1 MNLALIQESHL
12 SSLARVAADDRIAQT
27 SGVPLN
33 CSEDDARQWMNTSL
47 VPASQEMHY
56 VLLVEGKPAGC
67 CILKKID
74 WQQREAELS
83 YWLGVEYW
91 GKGLGSRAAWLM
103 ADTAFRILGMQTLN
117 AHYLK
122 LANAPS
128 GKILHKLG
136 FTPDKRRGDLKAE
149 GRFLHES
156 GDVWTFVALEREA
169 FS

>member
-83 YWLGVEYW
+83 YWLGVEY
-91 GKGLGSRAAWLM
+91 LGEGAGFPGAAWGGGG
-103 ADTAFRILGMQTLN
+103 TGV
-117 AHYLK
+117 
-122 LANAPS
+122 
-128 GKILHKLG
+128 GWG
-136 FTPDKRRGDLKAE
+136 GC
-149 GRFLHES
+149 
-156 GDVWTFVALEREA
+156 ER
-169 FS
+169 

>member
-12 SSLARVAADDRIAQT
+12 SSLAGVAADDRIAQT
-27 SGVPLN
+27 SGVPVN
-33 CSEDDARQWMNTSL
+33 CTEQDARQWMNTSL
-47 VPASQEMHY
+47 MPASQEMHY

-91 GKGLGSRAAWLM
+91 GKRLGSKAAWLM
-103 ADTAFRILGMQTLN
+103 ADAAFRILGMRKLN

-136 FTPDKRRGDLKAE
+136 FTPDERREDLKAE
-149 GRFLHES
+149 GRFLRMS